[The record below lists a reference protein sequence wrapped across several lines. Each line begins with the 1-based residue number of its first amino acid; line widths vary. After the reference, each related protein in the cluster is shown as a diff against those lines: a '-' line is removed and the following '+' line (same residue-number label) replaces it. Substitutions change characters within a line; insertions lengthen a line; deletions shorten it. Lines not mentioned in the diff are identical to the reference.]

1 MNTSRLASTTRQHN
15 PEAVGRTQPAQAPA
29 VRRVEALEAASN
41 ERERSLQ
48 QEVALIDQKAI
59 GPYQGAERRRAEARA
74 LADELLEQ
82 RNVRQLVRAM
92 DTRGRRPGQIDENI

>member
-1 MNTSRLASTTRQHN
+1 MSFAENLKKLPGISHLA
-15 PEAVGRTQPAQAPA
+15 
-29 VRRVEALEAASN
+29 ALQLLDGEG
-41 ERERSLQ
+41 

>member
-1 MNTSRLASTTRQHN
+1 MNTSRLASTTRQPS
-15 PEAVGRTQPAQAPA
+15 PETVGRTQQAPA
-29 VRRVEALEAASN
+29 VRRVEAMEAASN